1 MLRVNAWDFD
11 LWLNYFRPRHR
22 ISIFCKRLHLCY
34 DFLGRSY
41 WQRIYYRWWITAG
54 DSSDAPAVSAV
65 LFYFVNQMGKKVLI
79 GVHLAYWFYI
89 LVIMEMVNSLAYKN
103 SFINV
108 DRVTNVLLVSN
119 ALLFAAI
126 FYINYFLLL
135 PRLFKKKKF
144 LLLIVSWI
152 CLALLFVGLRFFIQE
167 YLFMKWLG
175 ICNYCY
181 PDYGSKWPVYVVN
194 NFFQGLSNF
203 ILAGT
208 VIWFADDWLRSEK
221 QKIRLQKEKVD
232 AERAFLQSQV
242 SPHFLF
248 NSLNNIYSMVYH
260 GSPDSLNAIQ
270 KLSGMMRYVLSES
283 QSVWIDLYRELTY
296 LDDYIQ
302 LQRYRI
308 RDAAIHYSITGDAS
322 GKVIAPLILISFV
335 ENAFKHGVV
344 TDKGYPVV
352 IRIEIIEDRL
362 LFFTSNKISKAS
374 KDNTSGIGL
383 SNVASRLSLQ
393 YPGLH
398 TLAINEQDGIFE
410 ARLSIN
416 TLKAQSI

>member
-1 MLRVNAWDFD
+1 
-11 LWLNYFRPRHR
+11 
-22 ISIFCKRLHLCY
+22 
-34 DFLGRSY
+34 
-41 WQRIYYRWWITAG
+41 
-54 DSSDAPAVSAV
+54 
-65 LFYFVNQMGKKVLI
+65 LFYFGDQMGRKVLI
-79 GVHLAYWFYI
+79 GVHLAYWFYV
-89 LVIMEMVNSLAYKN
+89 LVIIELANSLAYKN
-103 SFINV
+103 SFISI
-108 DRVTNVLLVSN
+108 DRVTNILFLSN
-119 ALLFAAI
+119 AVIFAAI

-144 LLLIVSWI
+144 LLLVLSWI
-152 CLALLFVGLRFFIQE
+152 ALGLFFVGIRFFIQE
-167 YLFMKWLG
+167 YLFMKWFG

-181 PDYGSKWPVYVVN
+181 ADYISKWPMYVVN

-203 ILAGT
+203 IIAGT

-221 QKIRLQKEKVD
+221 QQVRLQKEKVA

-260 GSPDSLNAIQ
+260 GSSDSLDAIQ

-283 QSVWIDLYRELTY
+283 QSVWIDLPRELNY
-296 LDDYIQ
+296 LDDYIE

-308 RDAAIHYSITGDAS
+308 RDAAIRYTITGDAS

-344 TDKGYPVV
+344 TDKDHPVV
-352 IRIEIIEDRL
+352 VRIEINEDRL
-362 LFFTSNKISKAS
+362 LFFTSNKINTAS

-383 SNVASRLSLQ
+383 RNVASRLSLQ

-398 TLAINEQDGIFE
+398 TLEINEQDGIFE

-416 TLKAQSI
+416 TLKAQPI